1 MVCPPGRNC
10 LIALKKRMPKNNPID
25 RRMSAELQ
33 AGDEKALVRPL
44 GTVSPAQTT
53 SNLVGLDRFIR
64 IREVRHHT
72 SLSTSTLY
80 RKMRDGTFPQ
90 QIELGANTVAWYES
104 EVAAWM
110 QNPT

>member
-1 MVCPPGRNC
+1 
-10 LIALKKRMPKNNPID
+10 MPKNNPID